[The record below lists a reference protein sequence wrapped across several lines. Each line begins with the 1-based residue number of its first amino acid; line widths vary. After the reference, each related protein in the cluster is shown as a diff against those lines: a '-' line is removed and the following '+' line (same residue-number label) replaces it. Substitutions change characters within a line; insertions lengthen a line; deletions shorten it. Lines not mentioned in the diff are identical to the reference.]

1 LKILLNMSGDP
12 SPLGIGKL
20 IRKTS
25 HKEHEEREEHKEEKE
40 GKDE

>member
-1 LKILLNMSGDP
+1 MGGDL
-12 SPLGIGKL
+12 SRLGT
-20 IRKTS
+20 RKFICKAS